1 MPLTRSLI
9 PRSCSLHSPGINP
22 YWGYEDIGIFFLL
35 MTLIA
40 TVFRL
45 AVRLHL
51 LRALQLV
58 NPQPGL
64 QCVIV
69 VFLLLAL
76 YLVLKLRYHRQVVEP
91 LGWVVPT
98 LRYTVAALLIGPI
111 FALGVRL
118 SIRSAHPAISPTPK
132 IDFLVLALLLG
143 PVLEESV
150 LRGCILP
157 VLERTFGSVLAVSV
171 TAFLFALLH
180 GPASLV
186 HWIWFTATGMAYGW
200 LRLAS
205 HTTTT
210 AFFMHASYNLALLLL
225 AAA

>member
-1 MPLTRSLI
+1 VPLTTSLI
-9 PRSCSLHSPGINP
+9 TRSCSLHSARIDP
-22 YWGYEDIGIFFLL
+22 YWGYEDIGIFFLF

-51 LRALQLV
+51 LRTLQLV
-58 NPQPGL
+58 NPEPGL

-76 YLVLKLRYHRQVVEP
+76 YLVLKLRYRRKVVES
-91 LGWVVPT
+91 LGWVLPT

-111 FALGVRL
+111 FALGVTL
-118 SIRSAHPAISPTPK
+118 SIRSAHPAISSRPK

-143 PVLEESV
+143 PVLEESL

-157 VLERTFGSVLAVSV
+157 VLARTFGSALAVTA

-180 GPASLV
+180 GPASLT
-186 HWIWFTATGMAYGW
+186 HWIWFTTTGIAYGW

-205 HTTTT
+205 HTTTA